1 MTDIPRDT
9 KSTLYFDLL
18 SSAKAGSTGSADV
31 DVTAEEETAGE
42 EAACPRETE
51 GIVSGR
57 PRAAPQVNAA
67 ATRRVSMMK
76 GTGVA
81 RRISWEAAS
90 GIGRTPGIG
99 TLRVKSFL

>member
-1 MTDIPRDT
+1 
-9 KSTLYFDLL
+9 L

-42 EAACPRETE
+42 EAAGEETACPRETE